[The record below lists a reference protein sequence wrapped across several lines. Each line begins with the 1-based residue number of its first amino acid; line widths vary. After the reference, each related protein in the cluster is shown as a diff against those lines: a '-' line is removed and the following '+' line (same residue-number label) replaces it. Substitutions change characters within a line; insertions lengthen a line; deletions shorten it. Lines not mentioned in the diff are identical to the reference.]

1 MSYSNRFSVFQTMNE
16 KPKVAVAVAATAAPA
31 YKSWKNKEVTAEGK
45 VIPKIVNIS
54 SVTDFPELVKGD
66 VKKSIFEGTS
76 LASKLKDVIA
86 AEEEAAILKRIKKGE
101 TPEDIFR
108 ESCTVLPL
116 KQKMLDAPKE
126 FVAPWWVT
134 DTTVPLYV
142 PIRISSKTPAQI
154 KQERLYKRYGIQTVS
169 TVLFDDEDE
178 EDTVSLPPMQEEEM
192 EEPYD
197 MDQFIEA
204 S

>member
-1 MSYSNRFSVFQTMNE
+1 MNE
-16 KPKVAVAVAATAAPA
+16 KPKTTVAVAAAGTPA

-54 SVTDFPELVKGD
+54 SVTDFPELVKGE
-66 VKKSIFEGTS
+66 VKKSVFEGTS

-108 ESCTVLPL
+108 ESCTILPL
-116 KQKMLDAPKE
+116 KHKILDAPKE

-134 DTTVPLYV
+134 DTSTPLYV
-142 PIRISSKTPAQI
+142 PLRIVSKTPGQI

-169 TVLFDDEDE
+169 TVLFDEEED
-178 EDTVSLPPMQEEEM
+178 EDTVSLPPMQEEEL

-197 MDQFIEA
+197 IDQFIEA